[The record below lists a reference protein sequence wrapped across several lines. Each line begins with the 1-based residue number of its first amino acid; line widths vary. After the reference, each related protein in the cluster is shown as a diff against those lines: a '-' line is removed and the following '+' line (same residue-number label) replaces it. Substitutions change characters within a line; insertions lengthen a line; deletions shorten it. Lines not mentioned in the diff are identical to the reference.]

1 MPIIAY
7 VSQQF
12 PCLTMTFIYREVLAL
27 RRYGLT
33 IRPISTWRPPAGVM
47 SEEAVE
53 LIGET
58 FYIFPLPWLR
68 LLGNH
73 LHYLLTR
80 PGRYLGTLGRLV
92 LFNREPLRH
101 RLRLLVHFIYAVR
114 AAAEI
119 ERCQA
124 QHIHADF
131 ALNAATVAMVASW
144 LTGRPFSFTAHAA
157 DIFVDPILLREK
169 IAAASFVVSI
179 SEYNKRHLVSIAG
192 DNGVAGKIH
201 LVHYGLNIDQFTPN
215 PNRKPNAVPVLLT
228 VGRLVEKKGLQY
240 LVKACRILVE
250 QGYEFECLIVGQGPE
265 EKMLRQLIREYG
277 LGERVHLLGAMPQ
290 ERVRELF
297 RRADL
302 FVLPCVV
309 ASNGDRD
316 GIPVVLIEAMAMGL
330 PVVSTSLSGIP
341 ELIEN
346 GVSGWVVSPHDEEE
360 LAGAM
365 AKLLRD
371 PHQRARMGAVGR
383 RKVLEEFNIE
393 RSAAQLCALFNGSTT
408 GRCEAVA
415 MAVEDGLEC
424 SSRNGS
430 V

>member
-1 MPIIAY
+1 MPVVAY

-27 RRYGLT
+27 RRQGLT

-47 SEEAVE
+47 SKEAE
-53 LIGET
+53 GLIGET

-73 LHYLLTR
+73 LRYLLTR
-80 PGRYLGTLGRLV
+80 PKRYLGTLGQLV

-101 RLRLLVHFIYAVR
+101 RLRLLAHFVYAVR
-114 AAAEI
+114 AAAEV

-131 ALNAATVAMVASW
+131 ALNAATVAMVASR

-169 IAAASFVVSI
+169 IAAASFVVAI
-179 SEYNKRHLVSIAG
+179 SEYNRRYLISIAG
-192 DNGVAGKIH
+192 DNGVADKIH
-201 LVHYGLNIDQFTPN
+201 IVHYGLDIGQFTPD
-215 PNRKPNAVPVLLT
+215 PERKPNAIPVLLT
-228 VGRLVEKKGLQY
+228 IGRLVEKKGLPY

-250 QGYEFECLIVGQGPE
+250 QGYEFESLVIGQGPE
-265 EKMLRQLIREYG
+265 EKMLRQLVQEYG
-277 LGERVHLLGAMPQ
+277 LDDRVHLLGAMPQ
-290 ERVRELF
+290 ERVRELL
-297 RRADL
+297 RQADI

-309 ASNGDRD
+309 ASDGDRD

-330 PVVSTSLSGIP
+330 PVISTSLSGIP

-346 GVSGWVVSPHDEEE
+346 GVSGWVVSPQDEEE
-360 LAGAM
+360 LARAV
-365 AKLLRD
+365 AILLRD
-371 PHQRARMGAVGR
+371 PQQRAKMGAAGR

-393 RSAAQLCALFNGSTT
+393 RSAAQLRALFGGLAT
-408 GRCEAVA
+408 G
-415 MAVEDGLEC
+415 
-424 SSRNGS
+424 
-430 V
+430 